1 MIKELKGRI
10 NRALAMEKAAIK
22 EMAKA
27 GQGGFDNIDK
37 NDLNISSAAFAFEDL
52 KKEARLELMKEDQ
65 DFLFRETGAFPP
77 NATTREKLLN

>member
-1 MIKELKGRI
+1 
-10 NRALAMEKAAIK
+10 MEKAAIK

-27 GQGGFDNIDK
+27 GQVDCTEK

-52 KKEARLELMKEDQ
+52 KKEARLELMQEDQ
-65 DFLFRETGAFPP
+65 EFLFRETGVFPP